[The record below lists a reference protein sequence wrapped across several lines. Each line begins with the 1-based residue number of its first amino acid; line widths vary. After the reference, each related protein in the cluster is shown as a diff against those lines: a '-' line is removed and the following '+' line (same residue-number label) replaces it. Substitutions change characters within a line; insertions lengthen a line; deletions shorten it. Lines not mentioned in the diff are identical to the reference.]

1 MAGLYTVVYPGR
13 FFHKGRP
20 HAGID
25 MRAVE
30 RDRQWTPEETT
41 PAGAHDGAT
50 GTQLHQPTGICV
62 LTITDTRCFV
72 AVARRRVAGVAN
84 GDLGG
89 EGRLQCVAQRCRRGD
104 WARGSCGDGRPP
116 QGMRP
121 SETAR
126 LHEVNTAGWSVL
138 RADAEGQSSWGV
150 WGRPRTP
157 F

>member
-1 MAGLYTVVYPGR
+1 MKCAGLYAVVYPGR

-62 LTITDTRCFV
+62 LTIADTRCFV
-72 AVARRRVAGVAN
+72 AVVCRRA
-84 GDLGG
+84 GG
-89 EGRLQCVAQRCRRGD
+89 EEH
-104 WARGSCGDGRPP
+104 GDGGGATRR
-116 QGMRP
+116 QRD
-121 SETAR
+121 EQT
-126 LHEVNTAGWSVL
+126 
-138 RADAEGQSSWGV
+138 RADGV
-150 WGRPRTP
+150 
-157 F
+157 